1 VLRRAWAA
9 VRLVHPAPAAAVTA
23 LSAALATILAVEGG
37 GAVDLA
43 TIALVTASVAGSQV
57 FTGATNDLT
66 DQSRDAILR
75 PEKPLPAGD
84 LSASAALWIAA
95 AGLAMQ
101 VVTASRLGMM
111 PLVLGVAAS
120 ASALAY
126 NLFLSRTPLSVVPY
140 LVSFGLLPLW
150 IAASVGVPLERVAP
164 AVLLVGP
171 FAAAAHL
178 ANTLRD
184 FDADAAL
191 GSRCLAQVLGRRTA
205 HRLAVGL
212 ALGVGVGA
220 ALSFMLASRLQAA
233 SVVLGVLGLLA
244 ILRGTSSAT
253 RLWQGV
259 LAAAILWTIA
269 WALASAP
276 PG

>member
-1 VLRRAWAA
+1 MLRRAWAA

-23 LSAALATILAVEGG
+23 LSAALATILAAERGG
-37 GAVDLA
+37 PIDPAA
-43 TIALVTASVAGSQV
+43 IALLTASVAGTQV

-66 DQSRDAILR
+66 DQARDAVVQ

-95 AGLAMQ
+95 GGLALQ
-101 VVTASRLGMM
+101 IATSSRLGTL
-111 PLVLGVAAS
+111 PLVLGLAAS

-126 NLFLSRTPLSVVPY
+126 NLWLSRTPLSVVPY

-150 IAASVGVPLERVAP
+150 VAAGVGVPLDRVAP
-164 AVLLVGP
+164 AVVLVAP

-184 FDADAAL
+184 FESDAAL
-191 GSRCLAQVLGRRTA
+191 GSRCLAQVLGRVHA

-212 ALGVGVGA
+212 VAGVGLAIG
-220 ALSFMLASRLQAA
+220 LSFALENRLDAA
-233 SVVLGVLGLLA
+233 SFVLGGLGLLA
-244 ILRGTSSAT
+244 VLRGTSDVA
-253 RLWQGV
+253 RLWQGI
-259 LAAAILWTIA
+259 LAASVLWTIA
-269 WALASAP
+269 WGLASASS
-276 PG
+276 G